1 MQKILGSVEFEI
13 IAVDVQNIFAGWA
26 TGFYLFYL
34 LIKNLFSKKYIL
46 SK

>member
-13 IAVDVQNIFAGWA
+13 IAVDIQNIFAGWA
-26 TGFYLFYL
+26 MGFYLFHL
-34 LIKNLFSKKYIL
+34 LIRNLFFKKHIL